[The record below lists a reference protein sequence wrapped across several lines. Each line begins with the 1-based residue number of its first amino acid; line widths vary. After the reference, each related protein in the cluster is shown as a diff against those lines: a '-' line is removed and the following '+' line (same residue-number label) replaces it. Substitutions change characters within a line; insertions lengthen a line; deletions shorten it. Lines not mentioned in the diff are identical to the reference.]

1 MMTVMAMK
9 HRCSTWFL
17 FATLALLSTPVFSTD
32 LTINFNGQFVVPT
45 CNFSVN
51 GGSNTN
57 IGTYPNTYFNTNT
70 STPTVE
76 IPIVATGCTVGINT
90 IHLYFSGTADASN
103 NHLFAVNSGSGVQGV
118 AIELLYN
125 AQSAEIW
132 PNSSINWNGVDPSN
146 PPSTFNI
153 WAHFYKTTG
162 PIAAG
167 SINVPITINF
177 TYN

>member
-1 MMTVMAMK
+1 MTVMAMK
-9 HRCSTWFL
+9 HRCSTWVS
-17 FATLALLSTPVFSTD
+17 LAALASLSMPAFPAD

-51 GGSNTN
+51 GGNIAN
-57 IGTYPNTYFNTNT
+57 IGIYPDTYFNTNT
-70 STPTVE
+70 STPAVQ
-76 IPIVATGCTVGINT
+76 IPIVATGCIAGINT
-90 IHLYFSGTADASN
+90 IHLYFSGAADASN
-103 NHLFAVNSGSGVQGV
+103 NHVWAVNGGSGVQGV

-125 AQSAEIW
+125 AQSTEIW
-132 PNSSINWNGVDPSN
+132 PNSLINWNGIDPSN

-162 PIAAG
+162 PITAG
-167 SINVPITINF
+167 SVNVPITINF